1 MVWTHEENMHKY
13 LVRRS
18 ERLTIVDTRRCRGR
32 PKIRQVMTHLY
43 LAEDMTLIL
52 DRKIWILRIRVE
64 GQQLD
69 YRLLL
74 LLSYYSILV
83 RCDASFGLVIISF
96 WCCYCFLYFL
106 ARLIDYYICFHTFFY
121 MLYLSRRSVRNN
133 LSTLKR
139 QG

>member
-64 GQQLD
+64 G
-69 YRLLL
+69 
-74 LLSYYSILV
+74 
-83 RCDASFGLVIISF
+83 
-96 WCCYCFLYFL
+96 
-106 ARLIDYYICFHTFFY
+106 
-121 MLYLSRRSVRNN
+121 
-133 LSTLKR
+133 
-139 QG
+139 